1 MSTIFMTGWISFWRQ
16 CFAGTGFKVKV
27 ADAIA
32 RHKPLL
38 CSTHAALGVKL
49 PPNLVFETPAALA
62 NAMCDIAL
70 SRTSLAAVSEQV
82 ALSQQLLVQ
91 EEEVSAG
98 ALNHFVMNARDSLVI
113 DLSRLSEMDDAVRI
127 FFWIAFSER
136 FLKHDRIIVVLPD
149 ALWKN
154 MRGVAADR
162 LVFVGG
168 SDPRLMEM
176 ERGHRVVVRRV
187 GGVEISA
194 LSGQGSVLRLDF
206 NDRLVVPELQWHPSM
221 DALRRIVLPRS
232 GLWSTAMHYVFT
244 AGEASNSFREL
255 FAGAVFIDV
264 TGPTLW
270 PVASFLMLDRRAG
283 VAVTWLGGYSG
294 TSGYCFASLALAR
307 DIDFNGVIGPA
318 ALVNSQLH
326 AFRGEMYRLV
336 KERIASAA
344 GRLTELT
351 AA

>member
-1 MSTIFMTGWISFWRQ
+1 
-16 CFAGTGFKVKV
+16 
-27 ADAIA
+27 
-32 RHKPLL
+32 
-38 CSTHAALGVKL
+38 
-49 PPNLVFETPAALA
+49 
-62 NAMCDIAL
+62 
-70 SRTSLAAVSEQV
+70 
-82 ALSQQLLVQ
+82 
-91 EEEVSAG
+91 
-98 ALNHFVMNARDSLVI
+98 
-113 DLSRLSEMDDAVRI
+113 
-127 FFWIAFSER
+127 
-136 FLKHDRIIVVLPD
+136 
-149 ALWKN
+149 
-154 MRGVAADR
+154 
-162 LVFVGG
+162 
-168 SDPRLMEM
+168 
-176 ERGHRVVVRRV
+176 
-187 GGVEISA
+187 
-194 LSGQGSVLRLDF
+194 
-206 NDRLVVPELQWHPSM
+206 
-221 DALRRIVLPRS
+221 
-232 GLWSTAMHYVFT
+232 MHYVFT